1 MQAEQV
7 EIAQFLAQ
15 HPPFDDLPTNA
26 LNELAQQ
33 VEVAYYRSQ
42 TDILTLGQYLKPDRD
57 NLDVSRYY
65 TPEEF
70 DQLKVEAETMGF
82 KYVFSGPLVRS
93 SYFAEHVFEGTI
105 ENDSLFGT

>member
-42 TDILTLGQYLKPDRD
+42 TDILTLGQDIADLFIIRSGSVEIYRRNNELYNR
-57 NLDVSRYY
+57 LDVGGI
-65 TPEEF
+65 F
-70 DQLKVEAETMGF
+70 GQMGLCISMEVGIF
-82 KYVFSGPLVRS
+82 K
-93 SYFAEHVFEGTI
+93 I
-105 ENDSLFGT
+105 ENYLRNIISSS